1 MSQPPRNERTQRERN
16 GGDYSEKR
24 EREPRSR
31 RDSPNDRRSGSDR
44 SSGQP
49 PYYPRDSQRKARSAP
64 QEEHRESKCSNVCSR
79 RGIVLICAVLT
90 NALVLICVVSA
101 HMAQL
106 GMSAMGMGGTSFADT
121 MISFEGTELQQVRD
135 LDMQYGQMRA
145 PGVYGGVAFC
155 LTFCALSLLFVVSS
169 SKPAYLLP
177 SKLLIGQIVFQ
188 IIGAVAYVIAV
199 GLYLH
204 LVISVN
210 STDLCIRRER
220 LYARN
225 GYTWMNCSVS
235 GGDAAVAMFGI
246 ITTILYAVGAFLTG
260 QTLQDVRRYYKERD
274 RYETKRREQP
284 KHALPDT
291 YV

>member
-1 MSQPPRNERTQRERN
+1 MSQPPRNQRAQRERN

-49 PYYPRDSQRKARSAP
+49 PYYPRGSQRNARSAP
-64 QEEHRESKCSNVCSR
+64 REEHRESKCSNVCSR

-90 NALVLICVVSA
+90 NALVFICVVAA

-106 GMSAMGMGGTSFADT
+106 GMSAMGMGGTSFVDA
-121 MISFEGTELQQVRD
+121 IIPFEGTELQQVRD

-169 SKPAYLLP
+169 SKPAHLLP
-177 SKLLIGQIVFQ
+177 RKLLIGQFVFQ

-210 STDLCIRRER
+210 STDVCIRRER

-260 QTLQDVRRYYKERD
+260 QTLQDVSCYYKERD

-284 KHALPDT
+284 KRAHPDT